1 MKKVPTRLLSLFLA
15 VVLALSAVVP
25 ALAAGADWTQA
36 LDQAAAYVKKTV
48 PDPQPS
54 STFGEWAVIGLAR
67 GERLDSAQRD
77 RYLENLEAV
86 LREKQ
91 GVLSSRKHTEYDR
104 AILALTALGEDPRDA
119 AGYDLLAPLE
129 DFDQT
134 VRQGLNGAVFALIAL
149 DSGGYDAAPG
159 LREQYLQYILD
170 AQLADGGWA
179 LSGSKADPDV
189 TAQAL
194 QALAPYRADQE
205 KAVVS
210 GLACLTTLRSA
221 GAYSTSE
228 AYAQTVIALCALDE
242 PVPDDLLAEL
252 LSFQRADGGFA
263 HLPEGAT
270 DQMASEQALCA
281 LTALERAESGRSPL
295 YQMEDAARGASA
307 SLPFQVLAVPLLA
320 ALVPATLL
328 RPGFLPLPVK

>member
-1 MKKVPTRLLSLFLA
+1 MKQVPTRLTSLFLA
-15 VVLALSAVVP
+15 VVLTLSTLFP
-25 ALAAGADWTQA
+25 TLAAEADWTQA
-36 LDQAAAYVKKTV
+36 LDRAAAYVQKTV

-54 STFGEWAVIGLAR
+54 SIFGEWAVIGLAQ
-67 GERLDSAQRD
+67 GGRLDSAQGD

-119 AGYDLLAPLE
+119 AGYDLLVPLE
-129 DFDQT
+129 DFDRT
-134 VRQGLNGAVFALIAL
+134 VRQGLNGAIFALLAL
-149 DSGGYDAAPG
+149 DSGNYDAPD

-170 AQLADGGWA
+170 AQLPDGGWA
-179 LSGSKADPDV
+179 LSGSKADPDL

-194 QALAPYRADQE
+194 QALSPYRTGQE
-205 KAVVS
+205 RAVDS
-210 GLACLTTLRSA
+210 ALACLTTLRSA

-242 PVPDDLLAEL
+242 PVPDDLLTEL
-252 LSFQRADGGFA
+252 LSFQRTDGGFA
-263 HLPEGAT
+263 HLPEGDT

-295 YQMEDAARGASA
+295 HQMKDAAQGTSA
-307 SLPFQVLAVPLLA
+307 SLSFHMLAVPLLA
-320 ALVPATLL
+320 TLVPATTLL
-328 RPGFLPLPVK
+328 HPGFLPLPAR